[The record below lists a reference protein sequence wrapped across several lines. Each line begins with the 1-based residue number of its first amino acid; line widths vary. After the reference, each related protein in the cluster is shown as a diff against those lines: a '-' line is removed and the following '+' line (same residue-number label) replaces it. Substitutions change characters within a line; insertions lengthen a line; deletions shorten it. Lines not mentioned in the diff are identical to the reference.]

1 MTRFCGSRDIL
12 KVHKIKAKH
21 WSALCQQVVSLQA
34 LMLSLDR
41 CIMTSY
47 YSSNW
52 TLDNHV
58 CCKLWR
64 KLLYK
69 RRPPNHSPRSS
80 CDIQECIAHEARM
93 FFYGRMSCRS
103 ICPVCMLYLHS
114 LFIKNS
120 CVLSEVVDTF
130 LTRLR
135 YALWNEAAY
144 LSLSS
149 SRNLSKHCDRCVW
162 FPVCIIYPWLFFL
175 PYPTTFIA
183 RLRFPAFLIWKR
195 RDLVSLKTWRLSG
208 MQRLSRFSS

>member
-1 MTRFCGSRDIL
+1 MTTRFCGSRDIL

-52 TLDNHV
+52 PLDNHA

-114 LFIKNS
+114 LSIKWLMRSVRSCGYLFDAFEIRSLKRSSLSIAELFQKFIKA
-120 CVLSEVVDTF
+120 
-130 LTRLR
+130 LR
-135 YALWNEAAY
+135 QVCLIP
-144 LSLSS
+144 SLYHIPLIIFFTLPHNFYCTTS
-149 SRNLSKHCDRCVW
+149 
-162 FPVCIIYPWLFFL
+162 FPSF
-175 PYPTTFIA
+175 
-183 RLRFPAFLIWKR
+183 
-195 RDLVSLKTWRLSG
+195 SNLKT
-208 MQRLSRFSS
+208 